1 MLNPKK
7 RVKAKKIIRIAPAK
21 LISMIVLFF
30 MLYSPLCVL
39 HIVLQDRHNS
49 DGASPWF

>member
-7 RVKAKKIIRIAPAK
+7 RVKAKNIIRIAPAT

-30 MLYSPLCVL
+30 MLISPLCAL
-39 HIVLQDRHNS
+39 RIVLQDRHNS
-49 DGASPWF
+49 DGSDPWF